1 MLASLPRKRFTSGM
15 IGTMDLSMAVHTT
28 FVESKDVESRY
39 GLMAP
44 QHVYVALLAKQM
56 SARGQQ
62 IDIVGT
68 VRRMAGEA
76 VLSHRRMLP
85 KQRASLVGVALITK
99 LIGVA
104 GLQHLA
110 ALSTMRI
117 MTGCASHLHADW
129 LTIQ

>member
-1 MLASLPRKRFTSGM
+1 
-15 IGTMDLSMAVHTT
+15 MAVHTT

-117 MTGCASHLHADW
+117 MTGCASHFHANW